1 MNRLEGS
8 IGDGPQ
14 RDISSKNR
22 ELQQL
27 VKAEFGQMQA
37 TGREVKVKDAGKM
50 DCSLSVHG
58 ILQARILEWVAI
70 SFSMGSSQPRD

>member
-50 DCSLSVHG
+50 DCRQTIQGFKRSSLS
-58 ILQARILEWVAI
+58 
-70 SFSMGSSQPRD
+70 